1 MKTLA
6 PFLITGNITLSQ
18 EPLANLGWTS
28 AAQRPSSMTW
38 YIKRKI
44 QISQTENNY
53 REGKLFGGW
62 GGCWNPSVLS
72 VLSAS
77 PPRMQC
83 PPPLPFISPRNTTIP
98 GCSPFCLLPFF
109 IFLCAARA
117 AGISASLW
125 FSSLRHKRCYFIYGA
140 PGAERPIKT
149 LFTAKRQHHRG
160 QALTAADTMFI
171 RSHFRPTKVVMNK
184 QHKTTSV
191 VLSLV
196 CKLHESLFEMSAAPL
211 I

>member
-62 GGCWNPSVLS
+62 GGVLKS
-72 VLSAS
+72 ICAFCFISFSSTDAVSPTTPIYFPQEHYYPRLLSFL
-77 PPRMQC
+77 
-83 PPPLPFISPRNTTIP
+83 PPPILYLPVCCTCSRNI
-98 GCSPFCLLPFF
+98 CF
-109 IFLCAARA
+109 
-117 AGISASLW
+117 
-125 FSSLRHKRCYFIYGA
+125 
-140 PGAERPIKT
+140 
-149 LFTAKRQHHRG
+149 
-160 QALTAADTMFI
+160 
-171 RSHFRPTKVVMNK
+171 
-184 QHKTTSV
+184 SV
-191 VLSLV
+191 VLFTTSQAV
-196 CKLHESLFEMSAAPL
+196 LFHLRCSRSRETY
-211 I
+211 